1 MLQLKNYKEVLLAQV
16 LEVGSSDLYVSPDS
30 DYPPVPFIIEWTEGY
45 TLFDLRNS
53 ERVLCYEEVDS
64 GHFKAA
70 RNWDNNYSYEGPSG
84 TCADVNTGNLIVVNS
99 GSGLAIGHGLR
110 FLTHRQLYRVIDI
123 VGTTIT
129 LDPPVQGATGT
140 SWYVCTKDYDVSQE
154 REHGITEYG
163 LITPGFANF
172 EELQDGLV
180 NLRFPDDIYG
190 HSLTLAD
197 AATVTAE
204 GTIRYHD
211 GAFEG
216 KLPSGWAQLN
226 NIAGA
231 GWTPPTGADGEML
244 VYQGGDLVATDA
256 LTFDAEDEIITAA
269 WPLAGGQISA
279 TTFMSG
285 DLSLTD
291 GLIYHAGD
299 LVIQANSDLTLKGVL
314 TLNGATTFTTLTFF
328 DSYQYYRGQNG
339 PPAVVRAGVMYFD
352 PFHGFR
358 YYIGNEGEDGHWVN
372 MGADG
377 TELPVGSVPWSTL
390 HYHPS
395 SGWEVTDQLLV
406 SDIQAKVKN
415 SLTLGTKAP
424 TQALEAGLIEF
435 VNNDFQGIVRFGN
448 SYRRVSFTSGVLAA
462 NTLPT
467 GTVENALL
475 AYNGEFWEERP
486 ALLAFPTYLQIPQ
499 LKLGVESGDE
509 GKVQYDADNK
519 VLTYHNGTGWAP
531 IDGGGGGG
539 GLVPIPTADSKMLF
553 SQGGAWVE
561 ASSITFDDLTISV
574 PALTTPAL
582 TATDATITN
591 LEVTAL
597 QTESLSLS
605 ELILPE
611 DATLT
616 VGTLN
621 LGTAQLTNGEG
632 ALLIRLD
639 SLYAGGF
646 ARDTEELRV
655 IATTASAGTT
665 SVTLTV
671 GIGASL
677 RGRTFTHSGVDYFV
691 LAQVG
696 ASVYLNQQLAQTITA
711 GTTLTFGALA
721 TLSTPNLM
729 APVAAIP
736 YVSADRVLLQQQ
748 PLLPDEEGAI
758 RYNGDFQGCLQDENG
773 DLVWSS
779 FTLSLAD
786 GQMDAANYGS
796 LLAWDGTQ
804 WVYNVAG
811 LSSEGALRLAHAPN
825 AGAVEGALRFNATT
839 HEFEACADTG
849 TWITL
854 GTGGGGGSGS
864 VPVGTVED
872 SSLRWNGAAWV
883 EATTVK
889 INPYYVHAPLF
900 KMPEYATIVAP
911 PLPVGGMVRYNQN
924 DYEGF
929 MTGIGW
935 VSFTGR
941 QDVLPKPEGDPLL
954 SAGNIVYFN
963 GIQWVADHDA
973 FDLENVFYLRKHF
986 APDSLSCDLATVNQL
1001 QMYTA
1006 TLPETAPE
1014 GRVLFDGAG
1023 FKGRVGEEWVSLA
1036 SVIREV
1042 DAVAGQT
1049 LVRGADALWYNTDA
1063 LTITDAVTV
1072 NLDTLWLDNWAF
1084 KSEVGY
1090 LEGTEAW
1097 RLALNHRVDVEGS
1110 WVVTEYEYAR
1120 TNPDIRVSKLSHLMP
1135 KLYVGTADFE
1145 ELKEG
1150 EWEQTELL
1158 VVDGTMRIEGTLT
1171 GAAIAAD
1178 ALAVSG
1184 DIASA
1189 TLTLSG
1195 LASLA
1200 AVEAASLTTSGEVY
1214 SGSYIRVGY
1223 TNTQP
1228 PRGSMR
1234 YSTPGNASVGDWEG
1248 WDGEQWVS
1256 LTGGFYGQPISG
1268 TAITDGVV
1276 AYDGSDYRSF
1286 ASLLVTDDAIEAV
1299 EPVTLADLNVKAPG
1313 GTLAAVRYT
1322 GTDLQTSFDGGANWL
1337 SLVTQPDTDTLPLQL
1352 PPNGLYKFSR
1362 PAAGA
1367 PEIATGTC
1375 YATAR
1380 GSKTMIVSTTTAPS
1394 VGQIFQIDGTE
1405 TQAEMAGHT
1414 VETVDTDGTD
1424 HEITFSIPLFYDVEA
1439 GAGIHFRDPG
1449 DGQWQYDTSLRLGD
1463 RVACARVFSL
1473 DPWETLEVKPTVLQG
1488 GYLRFA
1494 GNDFQGY
1501 IAGRG
1506 WVSLTEQAS
1515 VSLPHGDGEL
1525 LVAEGDRWVHAAG
1538 LSYIA
1543 NIFQAPHLAG
1553 ERHYV
1558 QDSFGSQGYVY
1569 LNSNSLMWQP
1579 PTGMPQTLFTPG
1591 TTRKL
1596 TYYTSTTALG
1606 ASATFGFS
1614 SDGLTLEGGTFSGGL
1629 KTNSLAASASYI
1641 PVVSPITFQGAATF
1655 EAAIL
1660 SSAAITT
1667 SSTLSA
1673 GATQVAS
1680 LASTGALSG
1689 TTLNLS
1695 GQLTASGSTALFNI
1709 VQANSITLQNG
1720 LIAASLTSSEFG
1732 RQQQGSFG
1740 TLVLAEELTPVAGSV
1755 RYTGTV
1761 FAPSGEW
1768 AGEEGSGFWYVSF
1781 HCGEVGVE
1789 AGDFI
1794 QSDNGIQEISVANF
1808 YTNIS
1813 IGGVTADG
1821 YTVQVPNAPSG
1832 NLLVRYKHG
1841 DFQGYDGSNW
1851 VSFTGYDDT
1860 YGTIGG
1866 GSVDV
1871 PDFNIVDPA
1880 NNQILQYASGVWEN
1894 TADATLDRLC
1904 IATPAAG
1911 FTIPSN
1917 ALALSRSIYGQSYIT
1932 ARTNGAWGT
1941 LSIQG
1946 STLSLLTNG
1955 VASLLLDAATGF
1967 RVQVPNTSG
1976 STSAFNLTAVAGD
1989 AQTEGTYWTSASTAR
2004 KYQAS
2009 LPQTLTNGALLYFDL
2024 ATTRWLPA
2032 SYIEYTP
2039 AKTTISHALDVGGKL
2054 SISSLLNVAGCKRT
2068 VFEGTYSEG
2077 DAVFDADYN
2086 MYIALTTG
2094 TYTGQ
2099 TGFFGKLAIEPSQ
2112 PPVTPS

>member
-1 MLQLKNYKEVLLAQV
+1 MLQLKNYKEALLAQV
-16 LEVGSSDLYVSPDS
+16 LAVNSKDLYVSPDA

-53 ERVLCYEEVDS
+53 ERVLCYEEIDS
-64 GHFKAA
+64 GHFKIA
-70 RNWDNNYSYEGPSG
+70 RNWDNNYSFDGPTG
-84 TCADVNTGNLIVVNS
+84 TCTEISS
-99 GSGLAIGHGLR
+99 GDQLTIAAGTTIAAGHGLR
-110 FLTHRQLYRVIDI
+110 FNTHRQLYRVISV
-123 VGTTIT
+123 VGTTVT
-129 LDPPVQGATGT
+129 LDPPVQEATGT

-154 REHGITEYG
+154 REHGTAEYG

-279 TTFMSG
+279 TSFLSG
-285 DLSLTD
+285 DLSLAD
-291 GLIYHAGD
+291 GLIYHAED
-299 LVIQANSDLTLKGVL
+299 LMIQADSDLTLKGVL
-314 TLNGATTFTTLTFF
+314 KLDGVTTFTSLTFF
-328 DSYQYYRGQNG
+328 DSYQHHRGQNG
-339 PPAVVRAGVMYFD
+339 PPAVPKAGQMYFD
-352 PFHGFR
+352 PMNGFR
-358 YYIGNEGEDGHWVN
+358 YYIGIEGVDGHWVN

-415 SLTLGTKAP
+415 SLTIGTKAP

-448 SYRRVSFTSGVLAA
+448 SYRRVSFTSGMLAA

-539 GLVPIPTADSKMLF
+539 GLVPIPSADSKMLF

-561 ASSITFDDLTISV
+561 ADSITFDDLTISV

-597 QTESLSLS
+597 QTETLSLA
-605 ELILPE
+605 ELTLPE

-621 LGTAQLTNGEG
+621 LGSTRLTSDEGGLLVALDGLTAVQVG
-632 ALLIRLD
+632 
-639 SLYAGGF
+639 
-646 ARDTEELRV
+646 RDTEELRV
-655 IATTASAGTT
+655 VAVTAPEDTTF
-665 SVTLTV
+665 VTLTV
-671 GIGASL
+671 GTGASL
-677 RGRTFTHSGVDYFV
+677 RGRTFTHSGEVYFV

-696 ASVYLNQQLAQTITA
+696 ASVYLNQALAHTITA

-721 TLSTPNLM
+721 TLSSPNLVTPT
-729 APVAAIP
+729 ATIP
-736 YVSADRVLLQQQ
+736 YMLTARVLFTQQ

-839 HEFEACADTG
+839 HEFEGCADTG

-911 PLPVGGMVRYNQN
+911 PLPVGGMLRYNQN

-954 SAGNIVYFN
+954 SIGNIVYFN
-963 GIQWVADHDA
+963 GTQWVADHSA
-973 FDLENVFYLRKHF
+973 YDLENVFYLRKHF

-1042 DAVAGQT
+1042 DAGAGQT

-1084 KSEVGY
+1084 KSELGY

-1120 TNPDIRVSKLSHLMP
+1120 TNPEIRVSKLSHLMP
-1135 KLYVGTADFE
+1135 KLYVGAADFE
-1145 ELKEG
+1145 TLKEG

-1158 VVDGTMRIEGTLT
+1158 VVDGTMRVEGTLT

-1178 ALAVSG
+1178 ELAVSG
-1184 DIASA
+1184 DITGA

-1200 AVEAASLTTSGEVY
+1200 AVEAASLTTSGDVY

-1223 TNTQP
+1223 TNTEP

-1268 TAITDGVV
+1268 AAITDGVV

-1299 EPVTLADLNVKAPG
+1299 EPVTVADLNVKAPG

-1352 PPNGLYKFSR
+1352 PPNGLYRFSR
-1362 PAAGA
+1362 PWSTA
-1367 PEIATGTC
+1367 PEITAGTC

-1380 GSKTMIVSTTTAPS
+1380 GSKTMLVSANTAPS
-1394 VGQIFQIDGTE
+1394 IGQVFSIDGSE

-1414 VETVDTDGTD
+1414 VETVETDGTD
-1424 HEITFSIPLFYDVEA
+1424 HLITFSIPLFYDVA
-1439 GAGIHFRDPG
+1439 LGVGIHFRDPG

-1473 DPWETLEVKPTVLQG
+1473 DPWETLESKPTVLQG

-1515 VSLPHGDGEL
+1515 IAQPRSDGRML
-1525 LVAEGDRWVHAAG
+1525 TSSGDRWIEAAG
-1538 LSYIA
+1538 LSYA
-1543 NIFQAPHLAG
+1543 AYRLTAPELSTAKAYLSPSNGIGGSGYLYQTAG
-1553 ERHYV
+1553 TLYW
-1558 QDSFGSQGYVY
+1558 
-1569 LNSNSLMWQP
+1569 LP
-1579 PTGMPQTLFTPG
+1579 PTGTAQTLFTPG
-1591 TTRKL
+1591 ITRKL

-1680 LASTGALSG
+1680 LASSGALSG
-1689 TTLNLS
+1689 TTLSLS

-1709 VQANSITLQNG
+1709 VQANSITLQGG

-1761 FAPSGEW
+1761 FALEGEW
-1768 AGEEGSGFWYVSF
+1768 SATAGSGFWSVAF
-1781 HCGEVGVE
+1781 HCGEVGIE
-1789 AGDFI
+1789 AGDYI
-1794 QSDNGIQEISVANF
+1794 QSDTGTQEISVATF
-1808 YTNIS
+1808 QEDLYIA
-1813 IGGVTADG
+1813 GVTADG
-1821 YTVQVPNAPSG
+1821 YVVRVPNAPSG

-1866 GSVDV
+1866 GGGVL
-1871 PDFNIVDPA
+1871 PDFDIDEPTNYDLLEYYEGVWRNTETIKPTGVQIRATVTPAMGSLNTLSVYVDPTYGA
-1880 NNQILQYASGVWEN
+1880 QLTVLGGSYSTFLPYVVQASTFQVGNLSGGFIWNPSGYLVHYPN
-1894 TADATLDRLC
+1894 VTSGATQ
-1904 IATPAAG
+1904 
-1911 FTIPSN
+1911 
-1917 ALALSRSIYGQSYIT
+1917 LSHKF
-1932 ARTNGAWGT
+1932 
-1941 LSIQG
+1941 
-1946 STLSLLTNG
+1946 
-1955 VASLLLDAATGF
+1955 AATG
-1967 RVQVPNTSG
+1967 
-1976 STSAFNLTAVAGD
+1976 NLT
-1989 AQTEGTYWTSASTAR
+1989 TEGVYITKTGGNT
-2004 KYQAS
+2004 YQAS
-2009 LPQTLTNGALLYFDL
+2009 LPLTLTDGAALYFDL
-2024 ATTRWLPA
+2024 ATSRWLPYP
-2032 SYIEYTP
+2032 YIEMSSSKIEFSKKVHINTLMNVSGCV
-2039 AKTTISHALDVGGKL
+2039 KTAFGG
-2054 SISSLLNVAGCKRT
+2054 SYAAGDT
-2068 VFEGTYSEG
+2068 
-2077 DAVFDADYN
+2077 VFDANYN
-2086 MYIALTTG
+2086 MYIALQAG

-2099 TGFFGKLAIEPSQ
+2099 SGFWGKHTIEAAT
-2112 PPVTPS
+2112 PPVDE